1 MALFYAYFGTAV
13 DCLEVRSASAAR
25 VDGKEIR
32 PFVDWFV
39 EDNFCKRHVGLH
51 NASARNL
58 DIGAM
63 ARACVQAL
71 LQPDA
76 FIIPRRVYQDVRA
89 GNGERMPGR
98 YYAATANLPVEYAV
112 DPNMVCLVGFSATSR
127 SFSPLTSAR
136 RAFTA
141 PRTNNPSDS
150 GSASRLDSPPERR
163 G

>member
-1 MALFYAYFGTAV
+1 MDG
-13 DCLEVRSASAAR
+13 LEVRSASAAR

-63 ARACVQAL
+63 ARACVRAL

-76 FIIPRRVYQDVRA
+76 FIVPRRVNQDVRA

-98 YYAATANLPVEYAV
+98 YYAAMANLPVEYTV
-112 DPNMVCLVGFSATSR
+112 DPNMVCLVGVFGDKLVSCGGVGSR
-127 SFSPLTSAR
+127 RPAGREPLDNSNEWQCPTNSFHRFFKVSVEMP
-136 RAFTA
+136 
-141 PRTNNPSDS
+141 
-150 GSASRLDSPPERR
+150 
-163 G
+163 